1 MQEVPTEV
9 DIGKRIG
16 AWRLQRGMSQGAVAR
31 RAGIDPSYLSR
42 IESGK
47 VHPTVRTAL
56 RVSAAL
62 RVSLDDLLGPSPPDR
77 KDRPCPAS
85 ASGSCLL
92 DLIETRSAAEHEN
105 GVESYSPRQIRV
117 LRRFMELLRNA
128 SPGLLAAVE
137 VVVGELAERHSEEQ
151 AG

>member
-1 MQEVPTEV
+1 MHEGSTEV

-16 AWRLQRGMSQGAVAR
+16 AWRLQRGLSQGAVAR

-56 RVSAAL
+56 RVSSAL

-77 KDRPCPAS
+77 RERPCPAS

-92 DLIETRSAAEHEN
+92 DLIETRASMADPD
-105 GVESYSPRQIRV
+105 GESYSPRQIRV
-117 LRRFMELLRNA
+117 LRRFMDLLRAAN
-128 SPGLLAAVE
+128 PGLLGALE
-137 VVVGELAERHSEEQ
+137 VVVGELAERHPEEE
-151 AG
+151 AS